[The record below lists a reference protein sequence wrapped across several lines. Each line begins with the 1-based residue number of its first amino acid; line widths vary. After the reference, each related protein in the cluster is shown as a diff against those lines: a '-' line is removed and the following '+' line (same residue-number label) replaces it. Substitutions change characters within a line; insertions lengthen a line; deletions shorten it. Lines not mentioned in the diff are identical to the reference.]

1 MPPDRQRTTD
11 DGQRTIQREVTNST
25 MDRSVKIIV
34 TLVVLLV
41 VGFFAY
47 NKIVGWHRQKI
58 DTAVK
63 KEQTVWQKKTGELK
77 REVTSLK
84 KELTT
89 VKGQDVPE
97 ETLAAVFGEK
107 KEKTQ
112 AAENKDLKAGKK
124 PGKRSSFTEIERK
137 VMAFFHYLDDQP
149 YIQSRQPAGGTY
161 HQYEIAMARLSAKPP
176 IVTGEMDS
184 LYSMVRNVAHF
195 YRVLGKNRILLIKQ
209 ILKNESAVIE
219 PAMKTFYQWF
229 STDDKGR
236 ATLQGRPG
244 LETQYVYAGYLLN
257 TLGGRSYLLRR
268 GSRVRTL
275 TTYYCVLVLDRAN
288 DAQLNSAGIDIR
300 PYIKASTNEITN
312 QLGLRY
318 QKEYLARLD
327 RLSRKYP

>member
-1 MPPDRQRTTD
+1 
-11 DGQRTIQREVTNST
+11 
-25 MDRSVKIIV
+25 MDRSIKIIV
-34 TLVVLLV
+34 TLVVLL
-41 VGFFAY
+41 GIAFFAY
-47 NKIVGWHRQKI
+47 NKLVGWHRKKI

-63 KEQTVWQKKTGELK
+63 QEQTVWQKKTGQLEKKVSTLQ
-77 REVTSLK
+77 

-97 ETLAAVFGEK
+97 EKLAIVFGEK
-107 KEKTQ
+107 KKEVLKVGQ
-112 AAENKDLKAGKK
+112 KSAKGSFSEN
-124 PGKRSSFTEIERK
+124 IERK

-149 YIQSRQPAGGTY
+149 YVQSFQLAGGTY
-161 HQYEIAMARLSAKPP
+161 HQWEVAVARLSTKPP
-176 IVTGEMDS
+176 IVSGEMNS

-195 YRVLGKNRILLIKQ
+195 YRVLGKKQILLIKQ

-229 STDDKGR
+229 SMDDKAPGG
-236 ATLQGRPG
+236 LQGRPS
-244 LETQYVYAGYLLN
+244 LQTQYTYAGYLLN

-275 TTYYCVLVLDRAN
+275 TTYYCVLILDRAN
-288 DAQLNSAGIDIR
+288 DAQLNSVGIDIR
-300 PYIKASTNEITN
+300 PYIKVSANEIAN

-318 QKEYLARLD
+318 QKEYIARLN